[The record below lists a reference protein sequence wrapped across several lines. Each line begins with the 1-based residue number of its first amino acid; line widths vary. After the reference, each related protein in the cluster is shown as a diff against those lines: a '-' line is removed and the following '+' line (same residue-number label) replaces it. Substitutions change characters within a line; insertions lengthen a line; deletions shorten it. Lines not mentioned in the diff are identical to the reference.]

1 MNLTGGT
8 YREIQASLV
17 SHDLGTFAEGVETLD
32 EQLENVESISL
43 LGFLILRAEGRPH
56 ILPFLEH
63 VLGES
68 SGANPS
74 RGVLMTQLEESLG
87 ERQESL
93 RAPLAEML
101 NDLEH
106 LELLL

>member
-1 MNLTGGT
+1 M
-8 YREIQASLV
+8 

-32 EQLENVESISL
+32 EQLENVESISFL
-43 LGFLILRAEGRPH
+43 SFLILRAEGRPH

-68 SGANPS
+68 CGANPS
-74 RGVLMTQLEESLG
+74 RGVLMAQLEESLG

-93 RAPLAEML
+93 GAPLTEML
-101 NDLEH
+101 NHLKH
-106 LELLL
+106 LELLF